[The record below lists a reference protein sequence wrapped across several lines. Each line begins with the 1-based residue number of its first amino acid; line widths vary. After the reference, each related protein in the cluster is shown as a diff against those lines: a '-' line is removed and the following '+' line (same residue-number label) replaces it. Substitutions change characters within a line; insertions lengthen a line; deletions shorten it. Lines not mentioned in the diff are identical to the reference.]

1 MRSSPNRAAPNSLR
15 PAAERERDVAQ
26 AAGTETFHRQHGCGR
41 GLPPGRLPRAGG
53 DLQLASHHH
62 ADQLPGIGGSH
73 LARAHRLAIAQHRH
87 AVADTKNFVH
97 FVRDVDHR
105 NSAAAQAAD
114 ESEQPFHAVVEQR
127 TGGLVHQQEAR
138 VHAEDAG
145 DGQQFAAARW
155 KAKPP
160 LGRRCGETY
169 LIEERT
175 AERFHPPETRQAPL
189 AEEEVPDDHV
199 FPGGQVREQVELLV
213 DNGDAQPLRIERSV
227 NGGRLPVEE
236 EAPAIGPDGAGD
248 DPGERA
254 LARAVF
260 AHERVDFSRAHFQ
273 AGASQRRHAAETFAG
288 IRDFQKGM
296 GHQCYSL
303 TPSRPPG
310 TLV

>member
-1 MRSSPNRAAPNSLR
+1 MSPNNRSTPSSNSELVGSSISRRRAFMLRTRAMASSL
-15 PAAERERDVAQ
+15 PLRDGKQSRQLVD
-26 AAGTETFHRQHGCGR
+26 AAGETH
-41 GLPPGRLPRAGG
+41 
-53 DLQLASHHH
+53 
-62 ADQLPGIGGSH
+62 
-73 LARAHRLAIAQHRH
+73 
-87 AVADTKNFVH
+87 
-97 FVRDVDHR
+97 
-105 NSAAAQAAD
+105 
-114 ESEQPFHAVVEQR
+114 
-127 TGGLVHQQEAR
+127 
-138 VHAEDAG
+138 
-145 DGQQFAAARW
+145 
-155 KAKPP
+155 
-160 LGRRCGETY
+160 

-175 AERFHPPETRQAPL
+175 AECFHPPETRQAPL

-273 AGASQRRHAAETFAG
+273 AGASQRRQAAETFAG